1 MKLEKD
7 NAVVKWFKDVAQL
20 IKQNKKIAAITGA
33 FILLVIIGVCVSI
46 VTKNKQQNQTPEV
59 TETPSGAQ
67 EYVITDEA
75 MQVDAFPDVNALMR
89 KYYDAAATGDVATI
103 ESIKS
108 SVDEKEKIII
118 EKKSEYIDAY
128 PTVTCYTKSGPVADS
143 YMVFAY
149 YEVKLTDYEK
159 TVPGLN
165 AWYVCKRDNGELYIN
180 DDEQDEKLANY
191 CKVISVQDDVVDLNN
206 TVNVKFNEAV
216 AADEELAA
224 FLDLLPSLLS
234 SAVGDELAK
243 NSEDAVEEENDSQA
257 DQTAEQV
264 VTEVNKKAKTTD
276 VVNIRS
282 SDSETADKVGKAQKG
297 DEFVVIEQKINGWS
311 KIKYNDKECYIK
323 SEYLQI
329 EGEETETETVAETT
343 KDETT
348 DEEAAANSPSSG
360 KAKAKDT
367 VNIRE
372 SASTDAGRVA
382 VAYKGEELTVVNK
395 QADGW
400 TKVKFNGKT
409 GYVKSEYLE

>member
-46 VTKNKQQNQTPEV
+46 ATKNKQQNQTPEV

-89 KYYDAAATGDVATI
+89 KYYDAAAAGDVATI

-206 TVNVKFNEAV
+206 TVNV
-216 AADEELAA
+216 
-224 FLDLLPSLLS
+224 LPSLLS

-257 DQTAEQV
+257 DQTTEQV

-329 EGEETETETVAETT
+329 EGEETETKQLQILLQAE
-343 KDETT
+343 K
-348 DEEAAANSPSSG
+348 
-360 KAKAKDT
+360 
-367 VNIRE
+367 
-372 SASTDAGRVA
+372 
-382 VAYKGEELTVVNK
+382 LK
-395 QADGW
+395 Q
-400 TKVKFNGKT
+400 KIQ
-409 GYVKSEYLE
+409 SI